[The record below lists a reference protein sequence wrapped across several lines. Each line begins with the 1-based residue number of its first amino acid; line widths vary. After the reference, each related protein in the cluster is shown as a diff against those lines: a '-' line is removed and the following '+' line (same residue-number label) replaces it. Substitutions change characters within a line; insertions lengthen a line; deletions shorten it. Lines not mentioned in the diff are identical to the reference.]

1 MVCDTTMNDGQRKS
15 CQNNAPKMGKVATYP
30 VAIFPKTTQCERIG
44 NKYIKT
50 VITYFHLKKKKA
62 TYLTYLVLNTAK

>member
-1 MVCDTTMNDGQRKS
+1 
-15 CQNNAPKMGKVATYP
+15 MGKVAIYP
-30 VAIFPKTTQCERIG
+30 DAIFPKTTQCERIG

-50 VITYFHLKKKKA
+50 ANNLFSLKKKV